1 MKYYIFTILSATTNF
16 RRNKLRTFLTSLG
29 ILIGVASVV
38 LLISLGLGLKQY
50 ITDQFKGL
58 GSNLIFIYPGKFL
71 QGNSFRPGGGMLG
84 GAEFDKSDVD
94 SLKKSRYIAYVSP
107 AFIKTIEIS
116 TTNKTEIG
124 DLLASTEEVF
134 PVLNLKMQYG
144 RSYKKTDVDKRNKVI
159 VIGPELAK
167 KLFDDF
173 EGALGEDIKIEDQR
187 YKIIGISEAKGGGGL
202 GGSNFDSFVYMPYT
216 AGLSFN
222 PDKKFF
228 ALYVSA
234 KSEDVY
240 ELAKRDIQ
248 RILERRYESGDFSV
262 LEQTDLLN
270 VINSVF
276 GAINTVLVMIGA
288 ISLIVG
294 GIGIMN
300 IMYVS
305 VVERTKEIGVR
316 RAVGATRNNILI
328 QFLTEAV
335 LLSLIGGIGGIII
348 SIVFVLLINSY
359 FPAQINILS
368 IIIAFVV
375 STLIGIIFGVVP
387 ARKAANMSPIEAIR
401 YE

>member
-124 DLLASTEEVF
+124 DLLASTE
-134 PVLNLKMQYG
+134 
-144 RSYKKTDVDKRNKVI
+144 DDKRNKVI

-305 VVERTKEIGVR
+305 VVERTKEIGIR